1 MVIGVPIII
10 HRKDEYYGPSRY
22 CMSSFSLIFICNT
35 DFFLLG
41 CWITN
46 ADTYIVESL
55 ISQYLWMW
63 ISQGAMVI
71 FYTIMYLV
79 MRGWLVVNDRSI
91 HWNKRRGSAHQSEP
105 QDDLTE
111 EETTARAIA
120 HLMLL

>member
-1 MVIGVPIII
+1 MIGVPIII

-22 CMSSFSLIFICNT
+22 CMSSFSLIFIFNT

-91 HWNKRRGSAHQSEP
+91 RWNTRRGSAHQSEP

>member
-10 HRKDEYYGPSRY
+10 HRKEKYYGPSRY

-63 ISQGAMVI
+63 ISQCAMVI
-71 FYTIMYLV
+71 FYTITYLV

-91 HWNKRRGSAHQSEP
+91 LWNKRRGSTRQSEP

-111 EETTARAIA
+111 EETTARAVA